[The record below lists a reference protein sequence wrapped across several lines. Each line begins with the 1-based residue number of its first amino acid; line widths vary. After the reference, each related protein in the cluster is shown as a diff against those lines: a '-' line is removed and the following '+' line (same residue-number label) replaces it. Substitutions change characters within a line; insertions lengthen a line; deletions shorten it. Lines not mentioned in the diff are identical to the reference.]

1 MGKGC
6 QVLDLLSIAID
17 DHSYA
22 AASVW
27 DRRHRSILADGD
39 GDSSSLWLD
48 PFLPRLT
55 GHGCR
60 RVLDLGCGTGL
71 DAIDLARLGFEVE
84 GVDYSRVAVD
94 EAKRLAEAEGLA
106 IGFRQGDIGLPL
118 PYPDRRFDAVI
129 SNLVLHSF
137 ADILLRRIVAEVGRC
152 LRPGGL
158 FLFHVNS
165 TEDVERRL
173 AVQPPE
179 RRLGP
184 HAYVLAGGQTMH
196 FLGRDDIEALLAGW
210 LEVELQAVTGCSR
223 AGNPLKSAWRC
234 AARKPS

>member
-1 MGKGC
+1 M
-6 QVLDLLSIAID
+6 IAD
-17 DHSYA
+17 EGYA

-27 DRRHRSILADGD
+27 DRRHRSILAAGD
-39 GDSSSLWLD
+39 HDRSSLWLE

-55 GHGCR
+55 GQGCR
-60 RVLDLGCGTGL
+60 RVLDLGCGTGH
-71 DAIDLARLGFEVE
+71 DALALARRGFEVE
-84 GVDYSRVAVD
+84 GVDYSQVAID
-94 EAKRLAEAEGLA
+94 EARRLAEAEGLA
-106 IGFRQGDIGLPL
+106 IGLRQGDIGQPL
-118 PYPDRRFDAVI
+118 PYPDRGFDAVI

-137 ADILLRRIVAEVGRC
+137 ADIVLRRIVAEVGRC
-152 LRPGGL
+152 LQPSGL

-165 TEDVERRL
+165 TEDVEQRL

-184 HAYVLAGGQTMH
+184 RAYVLAGGQTMH
-196 FLGRDDIEALLAGW
+196 FLGRGEIEALLAGW
-210 LEVELQAVTGCSR
+210 LEVELEAVIGCSR